1 VAHITPAAGAR
12 AFDIATPL
20 SSDPALL
27 LTEGAKH
34 EQTSTYYPAC
44 IRGMRIG

>member
-1 VAHITPAAGAR
+1 MAHITPAAGAR
-12 AFDIATPL
+12 AFDIAAPL

-34 EQTSTYYPAC
+34 EQTSTYHSTCAS
-44 IRGMRIG
+44 RMRI